1 MDDDGGRGE
10 GPPARRPGT
19 DTIAR
24 KFVVAFSA
32 MFLVPMLLSAY
43 LLTAGRADAANPV
56 QLGALALSCALLGTA
71 GFFICRSVV
80 HSLLAAA
87 REAEAIA
94 GGDIDRR
101 MDTGASGEIGE
112 LARHFNR
119 ITGRLQGTV
128 NSLQASKAQTQALL
142 SQICGTTG
150 RPVEVQSMLAMF
162 LETLL
167 SLTGLEAGAI
177 FLPSADGSE
186 YRLRAGIGLDGRLRD
201 AVIPAGSGVIGR
213 VAAHGQ
219 PVTTSEPAAA
229 AEAESATAPEK
240 CLSWALHVPM
250 TASGKTRGVMTI
262 GLRTGHREFAAD
274 DLQMVG
280 TLSAQVA
287 VAIEN
292 SELKD
297 RMERTYVETVS
308 ALAAAVEARDKYTRG
323 HSRRVTE
330 YSVGIARAM
339 GLPEG
344 TIRDLE
350 SAALLH
356 DIGKIGIPDN
366 VLHSP
371 GAPPPEGSSFIHGH
385 PIGGENILKPV
396 GSLSRLCPVV
406 RHHHERFDGT
416 GYPDRLRGE
425 AIPLAARILAVADA
439 FDAMT
444 SGRVYQPTRTREEA
458 LAELARCRGTQFDPS
473 CVEALFAHLG
483 AGHFQYGVRISR

>member
-1 MDDDGGRGE
+1 MADDGGRG
-10 GPPARRPGT
+10 GIRPPRRSGAETVARR
-19 DTIAR
+19 
-24 KFVVAFSA
+24 FVVAFSA
-32 MFLVPMLLSAY
+32 MFVIPMLLSAY
-43 LLTAGRADAANPV
+43 LLTVGRADAANPV
-56 QLGALALSCALLGTA
+56 QLGALALFCGLLGTA

-80 HSLLAAA
+80 HSLLVAV
-87 REAEAIA
+87 READAIA
-94 GGDIDRR
+94 GGEIDRR

-112 LARHFNR
+112 LAGHFNR
-119 ITGRLQGTV
+119 ITGRLQRTV
-128 NSLQASKAQTQALL
+128 NSLEASKAQTQALL
-142 SQICGTTG
+142 AQICGTTG
-150 RPVEVQSMLAMF
+150 RPVEMQSMLDMF
-162 LETLL
+162 LKTLL

-177 FLPSADGSE
+177 FLPSPDGSE

-201 AVIPAGSGVIGR
+201 AVIPAGSGAVGR
-213 VAAHGQ
+213 VAARGQ
-219 PVTTSEPAAA
+219 TLTTSEPAAPA
-229 AEAESATAPEK
+229 MAECATAPEE

-250 TASGKTRGVMTI
+250 TASGKNRGVMTI
-262 GLRTGHREFAAD
+262 GMRTGRGQVAAD
-274 DLQMVG
+274 DLQMIG

-297 RMERTYVETVS
+297 RMERSYVETVS

-330 YSVGIARAM
+330 YSVGIARVM
-339 GLPEG
+339 GLPEALV
-344 TIRDLE
+344 RDLE

-356 DIGKIGIPDN
+356 DIGKIGIPDH

-371 GAPPPEGSSFIHGH
+371 GAPPPAESSFIHGH

-439 FDAMT
+439 YDAMT
-444 SGRVYQPTRTREEA
+444 SGRPYQPTRTREEA
-458 LAELARCRGTQFDPS
+458 LAELGRCRGTQFDPS
-473 CVEALFAHLG
+473 CVEALCALLG
-483 AGHFQYGVRISR
+483 AGHLQYGVRISR